1 MSSTNKTAHYSLSQ
15 YLAND
20 KPTYLSDY
28 NGDMSKIDAA
38 IYAAKS
44 VADTAETTASG
55 LAPIVSENET
65 NIGELQTD
73 MSLVKAT
80 QTTQGNAVASLQEF
94 METLTTTNINTGKLN
109 FTPGSSGA
117 TINLQNVYYKQY
129 ELLGLKLT
137 AIYGNMYVTPAG
149 NAQENDSFELKVDL
163 SMLNLGERTLYNI
176 FRLACRDANNNIIVN
191 NGGINTTDGIS
202 TLFIKDP
209 ITNLNIKNVQASLTF
224 QCCILG

>member
-28 NGDMSKIDAA
+28 NGDMAKIDAA

-44 VADTAETTASG
+44 AADTAETTASG
-55 LAPIVSENET
+55 LAPTVSENEA

-73 MSLVKAT
+73 MSLVKST
-80 QTTQGNAVASLQEF
+80 QATQGNAIESLQEF
-94 METLTTTNINTGKLN
+94 METLTTTNIKSGKLN

-117 TINLQNVYYKQY
+117 TIDLQNIYYKQY
-129 ELLGLKLT
+129 DLLGLKIT
-137 AIYGNMYVTPAG
+137 SIYGNMYVTPTG
-149 NAQENDSFELKVDL
+149 NAQENPSFELHVDL

-176 FRLACRDANNNIIVN
+176 FRLACTDSNNNLIVD

-209 ITNLNIKNVQASLTF
+209 LTDLNIKKVQASLTF